1 MYDFIYYYFYKLI
14 IKRNPDAKFNAAAL
28 MFLIIGFHIAFP
40 FAILKK
46 VFDLSYDS
54 FGFSDTYLI
63 NKLYMMPF
71 GVAFL
76 ILTYY
81 IFKRRFEK
89 IERKYEGRKMV
100 TFWNTVIVFSI
111 MLVPLIITI
120 ILLKKE

>member
-1 MYDFIYYYFYKLI
+1 MYDFIYFYFYKLI
-14 IKRNPDAKFNAAAL
+14 IKYNPDAKFNAAAL
-28 MFLIIGFHIAFP
+28 MFLVIGFHIAFLLS
-40 FAILKK
+40 IIKK
-46 VFDLSYDS
+46 LFNLYFS
-54 FGFSDTYLI
+54 GFSDTYLI

-100 TFWNTVIVFSI
+100 TFWNTVIVFST

>member
-1 MYDFIYYYFYKLI
+1 MFDFIYYYFYKLI
-14 IKRNPDAKFNAAAL
+14 IKRNSDAKFVASAIL
-28 MFLIIGFHIAFP
+28 FFIIGIHILLPLTIIRKLFNVY
-40 FAILKK
+40 F
-46 VFDLSYDS
+46 S
-54 FGFSDTYLI
+54 GFSDSYLI

-71 GVAFL
+71 AIAFL
-76 ILTYY
+76 ILTHY

-100 TFWNTVIVFSI
+100 TFWNTVIVFST

>member
-28 MFLIIGFHIAFP
+28 VSFTIFVHII
-40 FAILKK
+40 FALSIIKK
-46 VFDLSYDS
+46 LFNVYFS
-54 FGFSDTYLI
+54 GFSDVYLI

-71 GVAFL
+71 GLAFL
-76 ILTYY
+76 ILGHYV
-81 IFKRRFEK
+81 FKRRFDK
-89 IERKYEGRKMV
+89 IEAKYEGRKMV
-100 TFWNTVIVFSI
+100 TLWNTVIVFSI

>member
-1 MYDFIYYYFYKLI
+1 MYDFIYFYFYKLN
-14 IKRNPDAKFNAAAL
+14 IKYNPDAKFNAAAL
-28 MFLIIGFHIAFP
+28 MFLVIGFHIAFLLS
-40 FAILKK
+40 IIKK
-46 VFDLSYDS
+46 LFNLYFS
-54 FGFSDTYLI
+54 GFSDTYLI

-100 TFWNTVIVFSI
+100 TFWNTVIVFST